1 MLHKASLSYD
11 LVQTSYQVT
20 YHLLV
25 DDRSSCLSHLLYLHE
40 ISLSILTTS
49 SPWYI
54 FCNTTSI
61 YISGSSYQAERQYT
75 EIMATTKPTHASK
88 LSISSTSNDV
98 GAPTTE
104 SRDDAKKNMLKAMR
118 PLPTQHYWDVYFDRY
133 FSPPPTTNLYLL
145 SFFSLPCQLFTNCLL
160 IDNKRKPPSNLEN
173 TPPPSNVSVLKSN
186 PCKISG
192 GIATTHL

>member
-61 YISGSSYQAERQYT
+61 YIWQFLSGGETIHRDNGYHETYTCLEIEYQLDIERCWSTNYRVKRRCKEEYVKGHETLTYT
-75 EIMATTKPTHASK
+75 A
-88 LSISSTSNDV
+88 
-98 GAPTTE
+98 
-104 SRDDAKKNMLKAMR
+104 
-118 PLPTQHYWDVYFDRY
+118 
-133 FSPPPTTNLYLL
+133 LL
-145 SFFSLPCQLFTNCLL
+145 GCLL
-160 IDNKRKPPSNLEN
+160 RQ
-173 TPPPSNVSVLKSN
+173 VLFS
-186 PCKISG
+186 SS
-192 GIATTHL
+192 HH